1 MVMDAQPSP
10 QNVGREFVRQYY
22 TLLNKA
28 PDHLHR
34 FYNNSSSFVHG
45 GLDSKH
51 QDTAL
56 VIGQKQIHGKIQ
68 QLNFRDCHAKISQVD
83 AQATLGNG
91 VVVQVTGELSND
103 GQPMRRFT
111 QTFVLAAQ
119 SPKKYYV
126 HNDIF
131 RYQDIYADDEADE
144 GERANGDEE
153 GPDGGMNECLTD
165 PKHGPA
171 SIGVGGIQQQQQQQQ
186 HTQVPPQQQQQQQHQ
201 QQPHQ
206 PMYYPPNAM
215 SAGAGLLPNYGSPAA
230 AGGQPTPTS
239 AQTNVAPPLQPQ
251 SSFSQPQQQQQQ
263 QSAQQP
269 QLNGL
274 HDDLLKSVSSG
285 TGSPLLPSS
294 ATSNVSSTLPSTT
307 IDPSLS
313 TMNVLNQKQPNPSQS
328 LNQTQTTM
336 QHGFPTQPHPSR
348 IMAGE
353 TDAVK
358 HSLNLNDRNLAN
370 EGTLQGSNA
379 GGSGSLSND
388 LDNHPPQLAQPN
400 HKSQQQQ
407 PPSSI
412 PNQPS
417 HSQQPAGHHGGGYF
431 GGKQQHLQQQT
442 ALQSIEPK
450 TYANLV
456 KSGVGAG
463 GLTFASAI
471 QASLNT
477 TGPTQ
482 QLPLQPAQHQPQTI
496 QQQATQPHHQQQQ
509 QQNQE
514 QQEHQQATQNQ
525 QPQQQQQQQKSQQQQ
540 QQQQGKQQLPGQ
552 QQLLQQQ
559 QKQQQQK
566 QQQPPHHH
574 QQQQQLKQQQQ
585 QSMQQQKQHQP
596 QQQQQQQTKQQQQK
610 QQQQPQHQN
619 QQQQSQGLQQQQHQQ
634 QQQQHPSSYLPGSR
648 GQRDVGAPVISGNS
662 TAAAGGAAMSGVL
675 GVNNKF
681 NHDRQQQQQ
690 QDSNTVGAGQQGG
703 ASMAVQPQQQRPQ
716 RSMRSNGTGGVGSAG
731 GLRQHDN
738 RLSGGYGRQNYDSE
752 ERRQSSA
759 GQFGD
764 NHQLFL
770 GNIPHHA
777 TEEELKTLFSKFGTV
792 VDLRILSKTVQ
803 KLPGVRTPPHY
814 GFITYEDPS
823 SVQTCLANMPL
834 YFPENSPDGQKLNV
848 EEKKTR
854 VRGPNDTTGG
864 SGVGGGRLN
873 GSVGSVGGSG
883 SAGGRAGGGGGGQS
897 RGGPLGGGQ
906 GGGVSS
912 MNRGSG
918 GGGPRNLGSGGGVG
932 SSGPNR
938 STGGAGG
945 GNGGGSN
952 SGGGGSYGQRNDRSN
967 VNSQRSV
974 GNPSAISNRSFG
986 SGY

>member
-131 RYQDIYADDEADE
+131 RYQDIYADDDADDV
-144 GERANGDEE
+144 ERANGDEE
-153 GPDGGMNECLTD
+153 GPDGGMNECLTE
-165 PKHGPA
+165 PKHGPT
-171 SIGVGGIQQQQQQQQ
+171 SIGVGGIQQQQ
-186 HTQVPPQQQQQQQHQ
+186 HTQVPPQQQQQQQ
-201 QQPHQ
+201 QPLQ
-206 PMYYPPNAM
+206 PIYYPPNAM
-215 SAGAGLLPNYGSPAA
+215 GTGAGLLPNYGSPA

-239 AQTNVAPPLQPQ
+239 AQTNVAPPLQQ
-251 SSFSQPQQQQQQ
+251 QTFSQPQQQQQQ
-263 QSAQQP
+263 TAQQP

-285 TGSPLLPSS
+285 TGSPLLASS
-294 ATSNVSSTLPSTT
+294 TTSTGSSTLQSTT

-313 TMNVLNQKQPNPSQS
+313 TMSVLNQKQPNPSQS
-328 LNQTQTTM
+328 QTAM
-336 QHGFPTQPHPSR
+336 QHGFPTQQHPSR

-353 TDAVK
+353 ADAVK
-358 HSLNLNDRNLAN
+358 HSLNLNDRSIAN

-388 LDNHPPQLAQPN
+388 LDNHPSQSAQQN
-400 HKSQQQQ
+400 HKNQQQQQQQQQQQ
-407 PPSSI
+407 PASI

-417 HSQQPAGHHGGGYF
+417 HSQQPAGHHGGYF
-431 GGKQQHLQQQT
+431 GGKQQQQLQQQSV
-442 ALQSIEPK
+442 LQSIEPK

-477 TGPTQ
+477 AGQTQ
-482 QLPLQPAQHQPQTI
+482 QLPLQPAQQQPQQQQTL

-514 QQEHQQATQNQ
+514 QQEQHPQAQNQ
-525 QPQQQQQQQKSQQQQ
+525 QPQQQQQQKPQQ

-566 QQQPPHHH
+566 QQQLPHHH

-585 QSMQQQKQHQP
+585 QSQQQQKQHQP
-596 QQQQQQQTKQQQQK
+596 QQQQQQQQTKQQQQK

-619 QQQQSQGLQQQQHQQ
+619 QQQQSQGLQQQQQHQQQQQQ
-634 QQQQHPSSYLPGSR
+634 QQQQHPSSYMPGSR

-662 TAAAGGAAMSGVL
+662 AAAPATMSGVL

-681 NHDRQQQQQ
+681 NHDRQQQQ
-690 QDSNTVGAGQQGG
+690 DSNTLGAGQQGG

-777 TEEELKTLFSKFGTV
+777 TEEELKTLFSKYGTV

-823 SVQTCLANMPL
+823 SVQTCLSHMPL
-834 YFPENSPDGQKLNV
+834 YFPDNSPDGQKLNV

-906 GGGVSS
+906 GVSS

-932 SSGPNR
+932 NSGPNR

-967 VNSQRSV
+967 VNAQRSV
-974 GNPSAISNRSFG
+974 GNASGISNRSFG

>member
-131 RYQDIYADDEADE
+131 RYQDIYADDDADD

-153 GPDGGMNECLTD
+153 GPDGGMNECLAE

-171 SIGVGGIQQQQQQQQ
+171 SIGVGGIQQQQ
-186 HTQVPPQQQQQQQHQ
+186 HSQVPPPQQQPQQ

-206 PMYYPPNAM
+206 PMYYPPNTM
-215 SAGAGLLPNYGSPAA
+215 STGTGLLPNYGSPA

-239 AQTNVAPPLQPQ
+239 AQTNVPPPLQQ
-251 SSFSQPQQQQQQ
+251 QTFSQPQQQQQQQ

-285 TGSPLLPSS
+285 TGSPLL
-294 ATSNVSSTLPSTT
+294 ASSTTSSGTSTLQSTT
-307 IDPSLS
+307 LDPSLS
-313 TMNVLNQKQPNPSQS
+313 TINVLNQKQQNPSQS
-328 LNQTQTTM
+328 LAQTQTAM
-336 QHGFPTQPHPSR
+336 QHGFTTQQHPSR
-348 IMAGE
+348 ITASE
-353 TDAVK
+353 ADAMK
-358 HSLNLNDRNLAN
+358 HSLNLNDRSHAT

-379 GGSGSLSND
+379 GGSPSND
-388 LDNHPPQLAQPN
+388 LDNHPPQLAQQN
-400 HKSQQQQ
+400 HKNHQQQQ
-407 PPSSI
+407 QQQHHPSI

-417 HSQQPAGHHGGGYF
+417 HSQQSAGHHGGYF
-431 GGKQQHLQQQT
+431 GGKQQPLQQQSV
-442 ALQSIEPK
+442 LQPIEPK

-477 TGPTQ
+477 TGPSQ
-482 QLPLQPAQHQPQTI
+482 QLPLQSAQQQSQQPQPL
-496 QQQATQPHHQQQQ
+496 QQQASQPHHQQQQ
-509 QQNQE
+509 QGQE
-514 QQEHQQATQNQ
+514 QQEHQQPQSQ
-525 QPQQQQQQQKSQQQQ
+525 QPQQQQQKTQ

-552 QQLLQQQ
+552 QQQLLQQ

-566 QQQPPHHH
+566 LQQPPHHH

-585 QSMQQQKQHQP
+585 QSQSQQKQHPPQQ
-596 QQQQQQQTKQQQQK
+596 QQQQQQQTKQQTKQ

-619 QQQQSQGLQQQQHQQ
+619 QQQQSQSLQQQQHQQ
-634 QQQQHPSSYLPGSR
+634 QQQQQHSSSYMPGNR
-648 GQRDVGAPVISGNS
+648 GQREVGASVISGNS
-662 TAAAGGAAMSGVL
+662 ASAAGSGGMGGVL
-675 GVNNKF
+675 GVNSKF

-690 QDSNTVGAGQQGG
+690 QQDSNTLGGGQQGG
-703 ASMAVQPQQQRPQ
+703 ASMTVQPQQQRPQ
-716 RSMRSNGTGGVGSAG
+716 RSMRSNGTGGVGSTG

-777 TEEELKTLFSKFGTV
+777 TEEELKALFSKFGTV

-938 STGGAGG
+938 STGSAGG

-967 VNSQRSV
+967 VNAQRSV
-974 GNPSAISNRSFG
+974 GNTSAISNRSFG

>member
-56 VIGQKQIHGKIQ
+56 VIGQKQIHSKIQ

-131 RYQDIYADDEADE
+131 RYQDIYADDDADE

-153 GPDGGMNECLTD
+153 GPDGCMSECLPE
-165 PKHGPA
+165 PKHGPT
-171 SIGVGGIQQQQQQQQ
+171 SIGVGGIQHQHTQAPTQQQQQA
-186 HTQVPPQQQQQQQHQ
+186 
-201 QQPHQ
+201 HQ

-215 SAGAGLLPNYGSPAA
+215 STGAGLLPNYGLPA

-239 AQTNVAPPLQPQ
+239 TQTNVPPPLQAQ
-251 SSFSQPQQQQQQ
+251 TFSQPQQQ

-285 TGSPLLPSS
+285 TGSPLLASS
-294 ATSNVSSTLPSTT
+294 TTASGSSTLQSSTL
-307 IDPSLS
+307 DPSVS
-313 TMNVLNQKQPNPSQS
+313 TMNVLNQKQQNPSQT
-328 LNQTQTTM
+328 LAQTQTAIL
-336 QHGFPTQPHPSR
+336 HGFTTQQHPSR
-348 IMAGE
+348 IIAGE
-353 TDAVK
+353 ADVVK
-358 HSLNLNDRNLAN
+358 HSLNDRSLAT
-370 EGTLQGSNA
+370 EGTLQVSNA
-379 GGSGSLSND
+379 TGTTSPSD
-388 LDNHPPQLAQPN
+388 DFDNHPSQLAQQN

-407 PPSSI
+407 HPSI

-417 HSQQPAGHHGGGYF
+417 HSQQSAGNHGGYF
-431 GGKQQHLQQQT
+431 GSKQQQLQNQSV
-442 ALQSIEPK
+442 LQSIEPK

-477 TGPTQ
+477 VGQTQ
-482 QLPLQPAQHQPQTI
+482 QLPLQPAQPQSQQPQPL
-496 QQQATQPHHQQQQ
+496 QQQASQPHHQQQQ

-514 QQEHQQATQNQ
+514 QQDHQQPQNQ
-525 QPQQQQQQQKSQQQQ
+525 QPQQQQKT
-540 QQQQGKQQLPGQ
+540 QQQGKQQVPGQ
-552 QQLLQQQ
+552 QQQLLQQ

-566 QQQPPHHH
+566 LQQPPSHHQ

-585 QSMQQQKQHQP
+585 KQHQP
-596 QQQQQQQTKQQQQK
+596 QQQQQQTKQQQQK

-619 QQQQSQGLQQQQHQQ
+619 QQQQSQSLQ
-634 QQQQHPSSYLPGSR
+634 QQQQHPPSYIPGSR
-648 GQRDVGAPVISGNS
+648 GQRDVGAPVISGNNA
-662 TAAAGGAAMSGVL
+662 AAAGGGAMGGGL

-690 QDSNTVGAGQQGG
+690 DTNTLGAGQQGG
-703 ASMAVQPQQQRPQ
+703 SSMTVQPQQQRPQ
-716 RSMRSNGTGGVGSAG
+716 RSMRSNGTGGNGSAG

-738 RLSGGYGRQNYDSE
+738 RLSGSYGRQNYDSE

-864 SGVGGGRLN
+864 NSVGGGRLN
-873 GSVGSVGGSG
+873 GSIGSVGGSS
-883 SAGGRAGGGGGGQS
+883 SAGGRAA
-897 RGGPLGGGQ
+897 
-906 GGGVSS
+906 
-912 MNRGSG
+912 
-918 GGGPRNLGSGGGVG
+918 
-932 SSGPNR
+932 
-938 STGGAGG
+938 GGAA
-945 GNGGGSN
+945 
-952 SGGGGSYGQRNDRSN
+952 
-967 VNSQRSV
+967 VNRVEGRWV
-974 GNPSAISNRSFG
+974 GARVVVSAV
-986 SGY
+986 